1 MVAVALSAG
10 CTVPTEPWEPA
21 QESPEAAQAWQKA
34 RLQVEKP
41 RWIFVETQFVEWGM
55 LPPDPVKPLL
65 GGDDFNAGERPRPQQ
80 TLLQEEEN
88 PEIDP
93 PKEWG
98 SLSRRQLFVYV
109 QKPVAQ
115 GPWSHFRI
123 GWLTRRGQEWSRQLQ
138 LEPPMRVRC
147 KAGAPGPTDVLQEGQ
162 FTPLA
167 INADLDR
174 SGNGGANLQVLIPQL
189 IGWICR
195 QRQAAATEAL
205 KPLVVE
211 R

>member
-1 MVAVALSAG
+1 
-10 CTVPTEPWEPA
+10 
-21 QESPEAAQAWQKA
+21 
-34 RLQVEKP
+34 
-41 RWIFVETQFVEWGM
+41 
-55 LPPDPVKPLL
+55 
-65 GGDDFNAGERPRPQQ
+65 
-80 TLLQEEEN
+80 
-88 PEIDP
+88 
-93 PKEWG
+93 
-98 SLSRRQLFVYV
+98 
-109 QKPVAQ
+109 
-115 GPWSHFRI
+115 
-123 GWLTRRGQEWSRQLQ
+123 
-138 LEPPMRVRC
+138 MRVRC

-189 IGWICR
+189 IWWICR

>member
-21 QESPEAAQAWQKA
+21 QESPEAAQARQKA

-41 RWIFVETQFVEWGM
+41 RWIFVETQFLEWGM

-98 SLSRRQLFVYV
+98 QSQPAAVVCLC
-109 QKPVAQ
+109 AEA
-115 GPWSHFRI
+115 
-123 GWLTRRGQEWSRQLQ
+123 RGAGA
-138 LEPPMRVRC
+138 LEPLPDRLV
-147 KAGAPGPTDVLQEGQ
+147 
-162 FTPLA
+162 
-167 INADLDR
+167 NA
-174 SGNGGANLQVLIPQL
+174 
-189 IGWICR
+189 
-195 QRQAAATEAL
+195 
-205 KPLVVE
+205 
-211 R
+211 